1 MIIRI
6 IPPQSSAR
14 NFRAMPQPKRIPNSN
29 PMRDITKDTKP
40 MIEMGA
46 SISEKS
52 RIPRNANET
61 PMASASILV
70 ATANASTTFRLFGSY
85 SFLQSSSL
93 KDSLTMRP
101 PRKARMMNAIQWSR
115 LSIRWLNVLAPIH
128 PNRGIRAWKKPK
140 V

>member
-29 PMRDITKDTKP
+29 PMRDIMKDTKP

-70 ATANASTTFRLFGSY
+70 ATANASTTFRLFGHTL
-85 SFLQSSSL
+85 F
-93 KDSLTMRP
+93 
-101 PRKARMMNAIQWSR
+101 AIFVFER
-115 LSIRWLNVLAPIH
+115 LSDHASAQESKDDERNPMIQTFY
-128 PNRGIRAWKKPK
+128 
-140 V
+140 

>member
-29 PMRDITKDTKP
+29 PMRDIMKDTKP

-52 RIPRNANET
+52 RIPRNAIQTFRVILFFAIFVFERLSDH
-61 PMASASILV
+61 ASAQESKDDERNPMIQ
-70 ATANASTTFRLFGSY
+70 TFY
-85 SFLQSSSL
+85 
-93 KDSLTMRP
+93 
-101 PRKARMMNAIQWSR
+101 
-115 LSIRWLNVLAPIH
+115 
-128 PNRGIRAWKKPK
+128 
-140 V
+140 

>member
-29 PMRDITKDTKP
+29 PMRDIMKDTKP
-40 MIEMGA
+40 IIEMGA

-85 SFLQSSSL
+85 SFCNL
-93 KDSLTMRP
+93 
-101 PRKARMMNAIQWSR
+101 R
-115 LSIRWLNVLAPIH
+115 L
-128 PNRGIRAWKKPK
+128 
-140 V
+140 

>member
-14 NFRAMPQPKRIPNSN
+14 NFRAMPQPKRMPNSN
-29 PMRDITKDTKP
+29 PMSDITKDTKP
-40 MIEMGA
+40 IIEIGT

-61 PMASASILV
+61 PMASASMLV
-70 ATANASTTFRLFGSY
+70 AMANASTTFRLFGSY

-93 KDSLTMRP
+93 KDECNPMVQTFYQVAERAGTYPPEEWHDSLE
-101 PRKARMMNAIQWSR
+101 
-115 LSIRWLNVLAPIH
+115 
-128 PNRGIRAWKKPK
+128 
-140 V
+140 

>member
-29 PMRDITKDTKP
+29 PMRDIMKDTKP

-70 ATANASTTFRLFGSY
+70 ATANAEHYFQTFRVILF
-85 SFLQSSSL
+85 F
-93 KDSLTMRP
+93 
-101 PRKARMMNAIQWSR
+101 AIFVFER
-115 LSIRWLNVLAPIH
+115 LSDHASAQESKDDERNPMIQTFY
-128 PNRGIRAWKKPK
+128 
-140 V
+140 

>member
-70 ATANASTTFRLFGSY
+70 ATANASTTFRLFGSSNSTACRCTSFSISSFYISNSVY

-101 PRKARMMNAIQWSR
+101 PRKARMMNAIQ
-115 LSIRWLNVLAPIH
+115 
-128 PNRGIRAWKKPK
+128 
-140 V
+140 